1 MSLLPYTQDGAALT
15 PGAQAPAD
23 AWYAVHTRSNFEK
36 RVLSEVSARQI
47 EAYLPVFKAVHRW
60 KDRNKCVETPVFSS
74 YVFVR
79 FPDCDSTRLRIL
91 RTPGV
96 VRILGNNGR
105 LEPIPDSQIE
115 AVRRMV
121 QDSRSCFIHPLLR
134 EGMRV
139 RVIRGALKGVE
150 GLFVRAKSSC
160 RLVITLPLL
169 SQSIASEID
178 AADVEPLPDAHRLP

>member
-1 MSLLPYTQDGAALT
+1 MSLLRYTNGAA
-15 PGAQAPAD
+15 PGSEIQAPAE

-36 RVLSEVSARQI
+36 RVVSEVSARHI

-60 KDRNKCVETPVFSS
+60 KDRNKCVETPLFSS

-79 FPDCDSTRLRIL
+79 FLDCDSTRHRVLRI
-91 RTPGV
+91 PGV
-96 VRILGNNGR
+96 VRILGSNGR

-121 QDSRSCFIHPLLR
+121 QDARSCFIHPFLR

-139 RVIRGALKGVE
+139 RVIRGPLKDVE
-150 GLFVRAKSSC
+150 GLFVRAKSSW

-169 SQSIASEID
+169 SQSIASEI
-178 AADVEPLPDAHRLP
+178 AASDIEPLPDARRLP